1 MIIINDHHHDHDDH
15 TQDVFFSVVLCIPV
29 LPVGFFV
36 FATSLVRLRHYRHC
50 CLYHYYHHYHHHKVC
65 VIIVIIVVGF
75 LGSIIY
81 LRKVVYTIIS
91 IIIILLA
98 IESTL
103 WLWLFAMIV
112 YHLLWSSRYAFHRI
126 NITSVLYDYLPW
138 SSRYACRTLPQ
149 PLNFFFLVSRNS
161 DAAKNI
167 FNLLGNSFESCE
179 NK

>member
-36 FATSLVRLRHYRHC
+36 FATSLVRLRHYCNC
-50 CLYHYYHHYHHHKVC
+50 CLFHYYHQFCAHHYHYHKVC

-103 WLWLFAMIV
+103 WLWLFAMIID
-112 YHLLWSSRYAFHRI
+112 YDRQDMISIES
-126 NITSVLYDYLPW
+126 TLYDHLPW

-167 FNLLGNSFESCE
+167 FNIFGNSFESCE

>member
-1 MIIINDHHHDHDDH
+1 MVLSHNLWSLSMITIMIMMIILKM
-15 TQDVFFSVVLCIPV
+15 FFSVVLCIPV

-36 FATSLVRLRHYRHC
+36 FATSLVRLRHYCNC
-50 CLYHYYHHYHHHKVC
+50 CLYHYYHQFCPHHYHHHKVC

-103 WLWLFAMIV
+103 WLWLFAMIID
-112 YHLLWSSRYAFHRI
+112 YDRQDMIFIESTFHQHYMIICHDRQDM
-126 NITSVLYDYLPW
+126 LAAL
-138 SSRYACRTLPQ
+138 CRSL
-149 PLNFFFLVSRNS
+149 
-161 DAAKNI
+161 
-167 FNLLGNSFESCE
+167 
-179 NK
+179 